1 MALVSQC
8 LCFRY
13 TLAGAAAGLM
23 LLNAVTLMVGC
34 WPTDPDQ
41 DRDERIAT
49 ATAAATATA
58 RARAKGGG
66 RGRGVKASDPE
77 RTLLLP
83 DSGDGAEQGFSVNA
97 DFGPPSSGESAEVV
111 PKAALLSSSSTRVA
125 QQDADERATAEQKAK
140 ASRERGYGTFKL
152 LELARPHKSWLYAGC
167 VILLIRLPFSLS
179 IPHWVAET
187 IGALIDKQW
196 SVATWNIIY
205 LCICGTCDSILDFW
219 CVYIFGLAQQKIIRS
234 LRLDLFA
241 AILRQDIG
249 FFDTTKTGEITSRLT
264 ADTAEMAN
272 DLTWVFRFTIE
283 AIVRIGGIIGYMFV
297 RSWRLGFLAMAVI
310 PVTAVINHFYAR
322 WMRTNQEKVQT
333 ALAEANTVAEEVIA
347 SIRTIF
353 SFAMEQ
359 GEHTR
364 YHRRIQRYYI
374 LVVQQVYI
382 QGIYY
387 MVCNTFL

>member
-1 MALVSQC
+1 MAGGFV
-8 LCFRY
+8 
-13 TLAGAAAGLM
+13 
-23 LLNAVTLMVGC
+23 LLNAIALMMGC
-34 WPTDPDQ
+34 WPVAPGDEPRHHAASTTGAVGGATPRNKDVQGSVGERMPLIANNN
-41 DRDERIAT
+41 RD
-49 ATAAATATA
+49 
-58 RARAKGGG
+58 GL
-66 RGRGVKASDPE
+66 VQ
-77 RTLLLP
+77 
-83 DSGDGAEQGFSVNA
+83 EQGLSINSDGLEEAVLRDGGEQTPDA
-97 DFGPPSSGESAEVV
+97 SS
-111 PKAALLSSSSTRVA
+111 RVA
-125 QQDADERATAEQKAK
+125 QLHCQERAVAEKIAKAK
-140 ASRERGYGTFKL
+140 RERGYGTFKL
-152 LELARPHKSWLYAGC
+152 LELARPHRSWLYAGC
-167 VILLIRLPFSLS
+167 LILLLRLPFSLS

-196 SVATWNIIY
+196 SVATWNVIY

-219 CVYIFGLAQQKIIRS
+219 CVYLFGLAQQKIIRS

-283 AIVRIGGIIGYMFV
+283 AIVRIGGIIGYMFI
-297 RSWRLGFLAMAVI
+297 RSWRLGLLAMGVI
-310 PVTAVINHFYAR
+310 PITAVINHFYAR

-333 ALAEANTVAEEVIA
+333 ALADANTVAEEVIA
-347 SIRTIF
+347 SIRTVF

-364 YHRRIQRYYI
+364 YHQKIQTYYI
-374 LVVQQVYI
+374 LVVQQVFI
-382 QGIYY
+382 QGVYY